1 MVNFPNSPTIGQTYT
16 LGTKSWTWDGTAWN
30 STSTGGGGGI
40 AQAAVI
46 AYTMTLGF
54 QE

>member
-1 MVNFPNSPTIGQTYT
+1 MVNFPNSPTVGQTYT

-30 STSTGGGGGI
+30 STSSGGGVT
-40 AQAAVI
+40 QAASI

-54 QE
+54 